1 MRNRWVRLWKRKN
14 GRRARSMIKM
24 IQKLWAFLKRD
35 FLEEASYKFSFVS
48 SFVGIFL
55 SSATFYFIAQ
65 LISPNSASVL
75 EPYGGD
81 YFSFVIIGI
90 AFSGLLAMFEHRLPG
105 IIRQAQVT
113 GTLEAVLVSRTSIPV
128 ILFGS
133 SLYYLLFSVATT
145 VFHLILAVTV
155 FGMQIEKINWPG
167 AILTFF
173 LTAVCFLSIGIL
185 SACFILVYKKG
196 NPFSWIYGSVSGL
209 LGGVFFPIKVLPV
222 WIKWISYLLP
232 ITYSLEGL
240 RKSIITSAPFSEI
253 LPSILAL
260 SVFAVVFFPL
270 SLYLFRLALKKAKK
284 DGTLIHY

>member
-1 MRNRWVRLWKRKN
+1 MKKRSAKPWKANKNRGVE
-14 GRRARSMIKM
+14 SMFKM
-24 IQKLWAFLKRD
+24 TQKLWAFLKRD
-35 FLEEASYKFSFVS
+35 FQEESSYKFSFVA
-48 SFVGIFL
+48 SFIGIFL
-55 SSATFYFIAQ
+55 SSATFFFISK

-90 AFSGLLAMFEHRLPG
+90 AFSGLLAMFEHQLPG

-113 GTLEAVLVSRTSIPV
+113 GTLEAILVSRTSIPV

-133 SLYYLLFSVATT
+133 SLYYFLFSVATT
-145 VFHLILAVTV
+145 VFHLILAVVV
-155 FGMQIEKINWPG
+155 FGMQVEKINWPG
-167 AILTFF
+167 AILTFL

-209 LGGVFFPIKVLPV
+209 LGGVFFPIQVLPS

-260 SVFAVVFFPL
+260 SVFAVIFFPL
-270 SLYLFRLALKKAKK
+270 SVYLFRLALKKAKK

>member
-1 MRNRWVRLWKRKN
+1 MNTL
-14 GRRARSMIKM
+14 
-24 IQKLWAFLKRD
+24 IQKLFAFLKRD
-35 FLEEASYKFSFVS
+35 FLEEASYKFSFVT

-55 SSATFYFIAQ
+55 SSATFFFISK
-65 LISPNSASVL
+65 LISPNSDSVL
-75 EPYGGD
+75 DPYGGD

-90 AFSGLLAMFEHRLPG
+90 AFSGLLAMFQERLPAV
-105 IIRQAQVT
+105 IRQAQIT
-113 GTLEAVLVSRTSIPV
+113 GTLEAILVSRTSIPV

-133 SLYYLLFSVATT
+133 SLYYFLFSVVST
-145 VFHLILAVTV
+145 VFHLVLAVIV
-155 FGMQIEKINWPG
+155 FGMQVEQINWLG
-167 AILTFF
+167 ALATFF

-209 LGGVFFPIKVLPV
+209 LGGVFFPIKVLPG

-240 RKSIITSAPFSEI
+240 RKSIITSSSFSEI

-260 SVFAVVFFPL
+260 SVFAGIFFPL
-270 SLYLFRLALKKAKK
+270 SLYTFRLALKKAKK
-284 DGTLIHY
+284 DGTLTHY